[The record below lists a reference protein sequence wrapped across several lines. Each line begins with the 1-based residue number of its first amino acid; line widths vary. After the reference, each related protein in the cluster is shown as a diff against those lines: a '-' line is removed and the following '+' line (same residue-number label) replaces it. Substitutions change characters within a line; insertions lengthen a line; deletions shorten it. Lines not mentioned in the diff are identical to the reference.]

1 MDAQLREWKDGGQYF
16 DFLGFEV
23 FYRVAGSGPYLLL
36 IHGYPFNSWD
46 WEPLWDRLTA
56 QFTVIA
62 PDMIGMGFSAKPDE
76 YDYSV
81 LAHADMHEA
90 LLAELGV
97 SRCHVVAHDLGVSVA
112 QEMLARHDGSTQS
125 AEPFR
130 IDSLTWL
137 NGGLFI
143 EAYRPRLV
151 QQILSTPVGDVAG
164 RFHKVLLS
172 KPMLA
177 RSIDEMFGP
186 ATKPSP
192 QLLEQF
198 DQIMNYNDGARVTHK
213 VGRFVRDRLTYRNR
227 WVRAMRT
234 TAVPMRLINGPAD
247 PNSGRHMA
255 ERYREVIPGP
265 DVVMLPD
272 AIAHWPHIEAP
283 DAVLEAALDHIERA
297 SGASAHGEH
306 TGYPADDEHQQQ
318 DHPHR

>member
-1 MDAQLREWKDGGQYF
+1 MDAQLREWKDGGRYV

-46 WEPLWDRLTA
+46 WEPLWDRLTER
-56 QFTVIA
+56 FTVIA
-62 PDMIGMGFSAKPDE
+62 PDMIGMGFSAKPAE

-81 LAHADMHEA
+81 LGHADMHEA

-97 SRCHVVAHDLGVSVA
+97 SHCHVLAHDLGVSVA
-112 QEMLARHDGSTQS
+112 QEMLARHEAAGP
-125 AEPFR
+125 AARPYR

-151 QQILSTPVGDVAG
+151 QQVLSTPVGEVAS

-186 ATKPSP
+186 ATKPS
-192 QLLEQF
+192 QRLLDQF
-198 DQIMNYNDGARVTHK
+198 DQIMNYNDGGRVTHK

-227 WVRAMRT
+227 WVHAMRT
-234 TAVPMRLINGPAD
+234 TSVPMRLINGPAD

-255 ERYREVIPGP
+255 ERYREVIPNP

-283 DAVLEAALDHIERA
+283 DAVLAAALDHIERA
-297 SGASAHGEH
+297 SATTAHGQH
-306 TGYPADDEHQQQ
+306 TGHPADEEQQG
-318 DHPHR
+318 HRAR